1 MSWQTETTITDEQV
15 LFYRENGYLT
25 YGRIFTKLELDDLR
39 IYVDG
44 LIAAL
49 PEDQRPESLDVPHF
63 EHPFLFKYLADS
75 RVLDIIERFIG
86 PDIVLWSSHFISKR
100 STDGLAVPWHQDG
113 VYWDDRLQPMKVI
126 TLWLAVDQSGIEN
139 GCMRVVAGSHLQRR
153 LRYEEIR
160 KESFLFG
167 REVVS
172 DDIDEKA
179 VVNLELNEGECH
191 FHDGFTVHA
200 SNSNTSSHR
209 RCGYTMRYFPAYV
222 HHFDPKKR
230 SGQHHIYLLRGKD
243 RTNGHNVYTPLP
255 PMN

>member
-100 STDGLAVPWHQDG
+100 SS
-113 VYWDDRLQPMKVI
+113 Y
-126 TLWLAVDQSGIEN
+126 
-139 GCMRVVAGSHLQRR
+139 
-153 LRYEEIR
+153 
-160 KESFLFG
+160 
-167 REVVS
+167 
-172 DDIDEKA
+172 
-179 VVNLELNEGECH
+179 
-191 FHDGFTVHA
+191 
-200 SNSNTSSHR
+200 
-209 RCGYTMRYFPAYV
+209 
-222 HHFDPKKR
+222 
-230 SGQHHIYLLRGKD
+230 
-243 RTNGHNVYTPLP
+243 
-255 PMN
+255 